1 MIVFYKNPFSNVT
14 SDCYTRRYEI
24 NPEMFEGLSVI
35 VYAECYPN
43 RGGEEKCD
51 YYHIHISFSVNDCLD
66 RDHVDVIPFA
76 PCEMPKDAL
85 DEEMDEQV
93 ERVINGENFYAL
105 VQEYLAKKKLW
116 LARIYEAELNG
127 EETWDVEDPEA
138 EITDG

>member
-1 MIVFYKNPFSNVT
+1 
-14 SDCYTRRYEI
+14 
-24 NPEMFEGLSVI
+24 
-35 VYAECYPN
+35 
-43 RGGEEKCD
+43 
-51 YYHIHISFSVNDCLD
+51 
-66 RDHVDVIPFA
+66 
-76 PCEMPKDAL
+76 MPKDAL

-93 ERVINGENFYAL
+93 ERVLNGENFYVL